1 MSKHRILSFGELM
14 LRLSSTGA
22 SFLEKDSPVAVFPA
36 GSEANVVASLAQWN
50 VPCSYLSRM
59 PDNELAAQALDVLKE
74 LGVDVS
80 PTLLEGDRLGLYFL
94 LSANGLTKG
103 EVVYDRKYSAFSQL
117 QPGTIDWDQMLDGYT
132 WFHWSALTPAL
143 NEALGAVCK
152 EALEAARRKG
162 LVVSVD
168 LNYRN
173 KLWNYGKQPIEV
185 MPALLPYCDVVMGNI
200 WAAHKMLGT
209 AVLETLDR
217 DTPPDTYFEQAKES
231 AREVFERLPGC
242 KHLAYTFRFMDSATH
257 NLLYGTYHTRSGDFM
272 SAIQETNEVVDRI
285 GSGDAF
291 MAGLIYALASDKVGQ
306 GVVDTATAAG
316 FKKLFVKGDFG
327 NGDL

>member
-14 LRLSSTGA
+14 LRLSSTGP
-22 SFLEKDSPVAVFPA
+22 SFLDRDSTVAVFPA
-36 GSEANVVASLAQWN
+36 GSEANVVASLAQWG

-59 PDNELAAQALDVLKE
+59 PDNDLAEQALSVLKG

-80 PTLLEGDRLGLYFL
+80 PVLLEGDRLGLYFL

-103 EVVYDRKYSAFSQL
+103 EVVYDRKYSAFSQI
-117 QPGTIDWDQMLDGYT
+117 QPGTIDWGRVLEGYT

-143 NEALGAVCK
+143 NESLATVCE

-173 KLWNYGKQPIEV
+173 KLWNYGKQPIDV
-185 MPALLPYCDVVMGNI
+185 MPGLLPYCDVVMGNI
-200 WAAHKMLGT
+200 WAANKMLGT
-209 AVLETLDR
+209 AVDETLDR
-217 DTPPDTYFEQAKES
+217 DTPADTYFEQAKAS
-231 AREVFERLPGC
+231 ARDVFERLPQC
-242 KHLAYTFRFMDSATH
+242 KHLAYTFRFMDSPTH
-257 NLLYGTYHTRSGDFM
+257 NLLYGTYHTRNGDFI
-272 SAIQETNEVVDRI
+272 SEIQETSAVVDRI

-291 MAGLIYALASDKVGQ
+291 MAGLIYALAAEKDGQ
-306 GVVDTATAAG
+306 GIVDTATAAG

>member
-22 SFLEKDSPVAVFPA
+22 SFLEENSPVVVFPA
-36 GSEANVVASLAQWN
+36 GSEANVVASLAQWG

-59 PDNELAAQALDVLKE
+59 PDNELASQALSVLKE

-80 PTLLEGDRLGLYFL
+80 PTIREGDRLGLYFL

-117 QPGTIDWDQMLDGYT
+117 QPNTIDWDGVLEGYT

-143 NEALGAVCK
+143 NESLAVVCK

-162 LVVSVD
+162 MVVSVD

-173 KLWNYGKQPIEV
+173 KLWDYGKQPIDV
-185 MPALLPYCDVVMGNI
+185 MPDLLTYCDVVMGNI
-200 WAAHKMLGT
+200 WAANKMLWT

-231 AREVFERLPGC
+231 ANEVFERLPRC
-242 KHLAYTFRFMDSATH
+242 KHLAFTFRFMDSATH
-257 NLLYGTYHTRSGDFM
+257 NLLYGTYHTRDGHFI
-272 SAIQETNEVVDRI
+272 SAIYETEEVVDRI

-291 MAGLIYALASDKVGQ
+291 MAGLIYALVSKKDGQ
-306 GVVDTATAAG
+306 GVVDMATAAG

>member
-14 LRLSSTGA
+14 LRLSSTGTT
-22 SFLEKDSPVAVFPA
+22 FLEKDSPVVVFPA
-36 GSEANVVASLAQWN
+36 GSEANVVASLAQWG

-59 PDNELAAQALDVLKE
+59 PDNELATQALAVLKE

-117 QPGTIDWDQMLDGYT
+117 QPGTIDWDRVLDGYT

-143 NEALGAVCK
+143 NETLAAVCK
-152 EALEAARRKG
+152 EALEAARRKR
-162 LVVSVD
+162 LIVSVD

-185 MPALLPYCDVVMGNI
+185 MPELLPYCDVVMGNI

-209 AVLETLDR
+209 TVLETLGR
-217 DTPPDTYFEQAKES
+217 DTPPDTYFEHAKES
-231 AREVFERLPGC
+231 ALDVFELLPQC
-242 KHLAYTFRFMDSATH
+242 KHLAYTFRFMDSPTH
-257 NLLYGTYHTRSGDFM
+257 NLLYGTYHTRSGDFI
-272 SAIQETNEVVDRI
+272 SAVQETNAVVDRI

-291 MAGLIYALASDKVGQ
+291 MAGLIYALVSEKDAQ
-306 GVVDTATAAG
+306 GIVDTATAAG

>member
-22 SFLEKDSPVAVFPA
+22 SFLEKDSPVVVFPA
-36 GSEANVVASLAQWN
+36 GSEANVVASLAQFG

-59 PDNELAAQALDVLKE
+59 PDNELALQALAVLKD

-80 PTLLEGDRLGLYFL
+80 ATLLEGDRLGLYFL

-117 QPGTIDWDQMLDGYT
+117 KPGDIDWDQALDGYT

-143 NEALGAVCK
+143 DESLAAVCK
-152 EALEAARRKG
+152 EALEAARNKG

-185 MPALLPYCDVVMGNI
+185 MPQLLPYCDVIMGNI
-200 WAAHKMLGT
+200 WAANKMLGT
-209 AVLETLDR
+209 AVLETLGR
-217 DTPPDTYFEQAKES
+217 DTPPDTYFEHARES
-231 AREVFERLPGC
+231 AHEVFERLPQC
-242 KHLAYTFRFMDSATH
+242 KHVAYTFRFMDSPSH
-257 NLLYGTYHTRSGDFM
+257 NLLYGTYHTRTGDFM
-272 SAIQETNEVVDRI
+272 SAIQETNQVVDRI

-291 MAGLIYALASDKVGQ
+291 MAGLIYALVSDMSGQ
-306 GVVDTATAAG
+306 AIVDTATAAG